1 MQDNVSYKF
10 CPLMAAKKQVLHS
23 LEVMSDAIC
32 EEKALTQLSKKSMS
46 LLKRTTCLF
55 IVSYFLDGMIGL

>member
-23 LEVMSDAIC
+23 LEVMSDAVW
-32 EEKALTQLSKKSMS
+32 EEKALTLLSKNRTS
-46 LLKRTTCLF
+46 LLLKGRTCP
-55 IVSYFLDGMIGL
+55 

>member
-23 LEVMSDAIC
+23 LEVMSDAIW
-32 EEKALTQLSKKSMS
+32 EEKALTQLSKNA
-46 LLKRTTCLF
+46 R
-55 IVSYFLDGMIGL
+55 VYFLKEQHVRRFLCSARWF